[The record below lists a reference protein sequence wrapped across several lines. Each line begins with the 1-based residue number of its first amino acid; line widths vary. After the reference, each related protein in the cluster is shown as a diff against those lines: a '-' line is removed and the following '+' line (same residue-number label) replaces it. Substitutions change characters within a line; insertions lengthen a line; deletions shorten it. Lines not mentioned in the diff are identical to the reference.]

1 MTRLSACAL
10 ALSLSALSLAGA
22 AAAQGASDP
31 RIACRSSVMTL
42 CPEEMK
48 TMDRSAIKACL
59 IRNVDKATP
68 ECQAALKAAAAAKA
82 AAAPGAH

>member
-1 MTRLSACAL
+1 
-10 ALSLSALSLAGA
+10 
-22 AAAQGASDP
+22 
-31 RIACRSSVMTL
+31 
-42 CPEEMK
+42 
-48 TMDRSAIKACL
+48 MDRSAIKACL